1 MGAGRFF
8 CVLLPLLLLL
18 ASIGTLLYA
27 VLAGVAHENLKL
39 IQVDL
44 SNLSISPISLKTLT
58 SRSDANLVPRADFSL
73 KQVQTDNITAADLGL
88 HKYYD
93 LTLWGF
99 CSSDDNK
106 KWTCSK
112 SQFDWATKDITPN
125 DIKEG
130 STTLELPKDVEDA
143 LKAFR
148 KLIKWSE
155 VAFIISLI
163 ALGLEL
169 LIGIFSNFS
178 RAVSCLTWFESVI
191 TTILVI
197 IACSLSTA
205 TVAVI
210 AGVVQGSKHLYGAKV
225 HLDGRF
231 LAVIWIGAA
240 FSIGASLFWIFT
252 ICCCKPEKRQKTHH
266 NNNST
271 RALDSDGEKLLPSG
285 GFGSRGYAPL
295 GEQTGYTSGA
305 PRFASGSGRSDL
317 AYEPY
322 SHRA

>member
-1 MGAGRFF
+1 MGAGRFL
-8 CVLLPLLLLL
+8 CVALPLLLTIG
-18 ASIGTLLYA
+18 SIATLLYA

-44 SNLSISPISLKTLT
+44 SELSVSPLSFKSLV
-58 SRSDANLVPRADFSL
+58 SRAEFSI
-73 KQVQTDNITAADLGL
+73 KETQTDNITAEALGL

-93 LTLWGF
+93 LTLWGS
-99 CSSDDNK
+99 CSSDDKK
-106 KWTCSK
+106 KWDCSK
-112 SQFDWATKDITPN
+112 AQFDWATKQINTTDIT
-125 DIKEG
+125 EG
-130 STTLELPKDVEDA
+130 STTIQLPKDVKDSI
-143 LKAFR
+143 KVFQ

-155 VAFIISLI
+155 VAFIVALI
-163 ALGLEL
+163 GLGLEL

-178 RAVSCLTWFESVI
+178 RAVSCLTWFESLV

-205 TVAVI
+205 TVAII
-210 AGVVQGSKHLYGAKV
+210 AGVVQGSKTLYGAKV

-240 FSIGASLFWIFT
+240 FCIGASLFWIFT
-252 ICCCKPEKRQKTHH
+252 ICCCKPEKRQKSSKH
-266 NNNST
+266 SSI
-271 RALDSDGEKLLPSG
+271 SDGEKLLPGG

-295 GEQTGYTSGA
+295 GENTGYTSSA
-305 PRFASGSGRSDL
+305 PRFAAGSGRSDL

>member
-1 MGAGRFF
+1 MGVGRFF
-8 CVLLPLLLLL
+8 CVALPLILTIG
-18 ASIGTLLYA
+18 SIGTLLYA
-27 VLAGVAHENLKL
+27 VLAGVAHENVKL

-44 SNLSISPISLKTLT
+44 SNLSISPLSLKTLT
-58 SRSDANLVPRADFSL
+58 SRAEFSI
-73 KQVQTDNITAADLGL
+73 KESQTKTDNITATDLGL

-93 LTLWGF
+93 LTLWGS

-112 SQFDWATKDITPN
+112 AQFDWATKQINVD

-130 STTLELPKDVEDA
+130 SATIQLPKDIKDA
-143 LKAFR
+143 LTVFR

-155 VAFIISLI
+155 IAFIIALVG
-163 ALGLEL
+163 LGLEL
-169 LIGIFSNFS
+169 IIGIFSNFS
-178 RAVSCLTWFESVI
+178 RAVSCLTWFESVL

-205 TVAVI
+205 TVGII
-210 AGVVQGSKHLYGAKV
+210 AGVVQGSKSLYGAKV

-231 LAVIWIGAA
+231 LAIIWIGAA
-240 FSIGASLFWIFT
+240 FCIGASLFWIFT
-252 ICCCKPEKRQKTHH
+252 ICCCKPEKRQKKNHH
-266 NNNST
+266 QSVG
-271 RALDSDGEKLLPSG
+271 DGEKLLPTG

>member
-1 MGAGRFF
+1 MGVGRFF
-8 CVLLPLLLLL
+8 CVALPLLLTM

-39 IQVDL
+39 LQVDL
-44 SNLSISPISLKTLT
+44 SNLSISPVNLQTLLSRAESTLKET
-58 SRSDANLVPRADFSL
+58 
-73 KQVQTDNITAADLGL
+73 KTDNITATDLGL

-93 LTLWGF
+93 LTLWGV

-106 KWTCSK
+106 KYTCSK
-112 SQFDWATKDITPN
+112 AEFDWATKQINVDDIQ
-125 DIKEG
+125 EG
-130 STTLELPKDVEDA
+130 GTTIQLPKDIKNA
-143 LKAFR
+143 LTAFR

-155 VAFIISLI
+155 ILFIIALA

-178 RAVSCLTWFESVI
+178 RVVSCLTWLESVI
-191 TTILVI
+191 TTILVF
-197 IACSLSTA
+197 IACALSTA
-205 TVAVI
+205 TVAIV
-210 AGVVQGSKHLYGAKV
+210 AGVVQGSKSLYGAKV
-225 HLDGRF
+225 HLDGRY

-240 FSIGASLFWIFT
+240 FSLGASLFWILT
-252 ICCCKPEKRQKTHH
+252 ICCCKPEKRQK
-266 NNNST
+266 NQNQNRS
-271 RALDSDGEKLLPSG
+271 SVGGVGGGDGEKLLSSG
-285 GFGSRGYAPL
+285 GFGSNGYAPL

>member
-8 CVLLPLLLLL
+8 CVALPLLLTIG
-18 ASIGTLLYA
+18 SIGTLLYA

-44 SNLSISPISLKTLT
+44 SELSVSPLSFKSLV
-58 SRSDANLVPRADFSL
+58 SRAEFDVKAI
-73 KQVQTDNITAADLGL
+73 QTDNITAEALGL

-93 LTLWGF
+93 LTLWGS
-99 CSSDDNK
+99 CSSDDKK
-106 KWTCSK
+106 KWECSK
-112 SQFDWATKDITPN
+112 SQFDWASKQINSSDITQ
-125 DIKEG
+125 G
-130 STTLELPKDVEDA
+130 GTTIQLPKDVKDA
-143 LKAFR
+143 LKAFQ

-155 VAFIISLI
+155 VAFIVALI
-163 ALGLEL
+163 GLGLEL

-178 RAVSCLTWFESVI
+178 RAVSCLTWFESLV

-205 TVAVI
+205 TVAII
-210 AGVVQGSKHLYGAKV
+210 AGVVQGSKTLYGAKV

-240 FSIGASLFWIFT
+240 FCIGASLFWIFT
-252 ICCCKPEKRQKTHH
+252 ICCCKPEKRQKSPKH
-266 NNNST
+266 SSI
-271 RALDSDGEKLLPSG
+271 SDGEKLLPGG

-295 GEQTGYTSGA
+295 GENTGYTSSA
-305 PRFASGSGRSDL
+305 PRFAAGSGRSDL

>member
-1 MGAGRFF
+1 MGVGRFF
-8 CVLLPLLLLL
+8 CVALPLILTI
-18 ASIGTLLYA
+18 ASLGTLLYA
-27 VLAGVAHENLKL
+27 VLAGVAHENVRML
-39 IQVDL
+39 QVDL
-44 SNLSISPISLKTLT
+44 SELSISPLSISDLLK
-58 SRSDANLVPRADFSL
+58 RADFSM
-73 KQVQTDNITAADLGL
+73 KETKVGNITAEDLGL

-93 LTLWGF
+93 VTLWGS

-106 KWTCSK
+106 KFTCSK
-112 SQFDWATKDITPN
+112 SQFDWASKQINTT
-125 DIKEG
+125 DIKDG
-130 STTLELPKDVEDA
+130 SATIQLPKDIKDA
-143 LKAFR
+143 VKTFQ

-155 VAFIISLI
+155 VAFIISLV

-178 RAVSCLTWFESVI
+178 RAISCLTWCESAF
-191 TTILVI
+191 TTIILI
-197 IACSLSTA
+197 LGNSLATA

-210 AGVVQGSKHLYGAKV
+210 AGVVDGSKTLYGAKV
-225 HLDGRF
+225 HIDGRF
-231 LAVIWIGAA
+231 LAIIWISAA

-252 ICCCKPEKRQKTHH
+252 ICCCAPEKRQKKNKNHH
-266 NNNST
+266 
-271 RALDSDGEKLLPSG
+271 SDGEKLLPTG

-305 PRFASGSGRSDL
+305 PRFNSGSGRSDL

>member
-8 CVLLPLLLLL
+8 CVALPLLLTL
-18 ASIGTLLYA
+18 ASIGTILYA
-27 VLAGVAHENLKL
+27 ILGGVAHENVRL

-44 SNLSISPISLKTLT
+44 SNLSVSPLSLKTLT
-58 SRSDANLVPRADFSL
+58 SRAEFNM
-73 KQVQTDNITAADLGL
+73 KETKTDNITAEALGL

-93 LTLWGF
+93 LTLWGS
-99 CSSDDNK
+99 CYSDDNK
-106 KWTCSK
+106 NKFCSK
-112 SQFDWATKDITPN
+112 GQFDWATKQINVDE
-125 DIKEG
+125 IKEG
-130 STTLELPKDVEDA
+130 SVTIQLPKDIKDA
-143 LKAFR
+143 IKVFQ

-155 VAFIISLI
+155 VAFIIALV

-178 RAVSCLTWFESVI
+178 RAISCLTWFESVI

-205 TVAVI
+205 TVAIV
-210 AGVVQGSKHLYGAKV
+210 AGVVQGSKTLYGAKV

-231 LAVIWIGAA
+231 LAIIWIGAA
-240 FSIGASLFWIFT
+240 FCLGASLFWIFT
-252 ICCCKPEKRQKTHH
+252 ICCCKPEKRQKNKNLHH
-266 NNNST
+266 S
-271 RALDSDGEKLLPSG
+271 SDGEKLLPSG

-295 GEQTGYTSGA
+295 GEQTGYTSSA
-305 PRFASGSGRSDL
+305 PRFAAGSGRSDL

>member
-1 MGAGRFF
+1 MGVGRFF
-8 CVLLPLLLLL
+8 CVALPLILTI

-27 VLAGVAHENLKL
+27 VLAGVAHENVKL

-44 SNLSISPISLKTLT
+44 SNLSVSPLTLKSLT
-58 SRSDANLVPRADFSL
+58 SRAEFNMKAT
-73 KQVQTDNITAADLGL
+73 QTDNITAEALGL

-93 LTLWGF
+93 LTLWGS

-112 SQFDWATKDITPN
+112 AQFDWASKQINVD

-130 STTLELPKDVEDA
+130 STTIQLPKDVKDA
-143 LKAFR
+143 LKVFQ

-155 VAFIISLI
+155 VAFIISLV

-205 TVAVI
+205 TVGII
-210 AGVVQGSKHLYGAKV
+210 AGVVQGSKSLYGAKV

-231 LAVIWIGAA
+231 LAIIWIGAA
-240 FSIGASLFWIFT
+240 FCLGASLFWIFT
-252 ICCCKPEKRQKTHH
+252 ICCCKPEKRQKSHH
-266 NNNST
+266 HS
-271 RALDSDGEKLLPSG
+271 SDGEKLLPAG

-295 GEQTGYTSGA
+295 GEQTGYTSSA
-305 PRFASGSGRSDL
+305 PRFAAGSGRSDL

>member
-8 CVLLPLLLLL
+8 CVALPLLLTI
-18 ASIGTLLYA
+18 AAIGTILYG
-27 VLAGVAHENLKL
+27 VLAGMSHQNMNLL
-39 IQVDL
+39 QVDL
-44 SNLSISPISLKTLT
+44 SELSISPLSL
-58 SRSDANLVPRADFSL
+58 SNLKARGEFNMKEVKA
-73 KQVQTDNITAADLGL
+73 DNITAADLGL

-93 LTLWGF
+93 LTLWSA

-112 SQFDWATKDITPN
+112 AQFDWATKQINTTDV
-125 DIKEG
+125 KEG
-130 STTLELPKDVEDA
+130 STTIQLPKDIKDA
-143 LKAFR
+143 LVAFQ

-155 VAFIISLI
+155 VAFII
-163 ALGLEL
+163 ALVALALEL

-178 RAVSCLTWFESVI
+178 RAVSCLTWLESVI
-191 TTILVI
+191 TTIIVI
-197 IACSLSTA
+197 LADSLATA
-205 TVAVI
+205 TVLVI
-210 AGVVQGSKHLYGAKV
+210 AGVVQGSKSLYGAKV

-240 FSIGASLFWIFT
+240 FSLGASLFWIFT
-252 ICCCKPEKRQKTHH
+252 ICCCKPEKRQKNHH
-266 NNNST
+266 NSNN
-271 RALDSDGEKLLPSG
+271 DGEKLLPAA

-305 PRFASGSGRSDL
+305 PRFAAGSGRSDL

>member
-8 CVLLPLLLLL
+8 CVALPLLLTI

-27 VLAGVAHENLKL
+27 VLAGVAHENVKL

-44 SNLSISPISLKTLT
+44 SNLSISPLSLKTLT
-58 SRSDANLVPRADFSL
+58 SRAEFNM
-73 KQVQTDNITAADLGL
+73 KETQTDNITAEALGL

-93 LTLWGF
+93 LTLWGS

-106 KWTCSK
+106 KWTCTK
-112 SQFDWATKDITPN
+112 SQFDWASKQINAD

-130 STTLELPKDVEDA
+130 STTIELPKDIKDA
-143 LKAFR
+143 LKVFQ

-155 VAFIISLI
+155 VAFIIALI

-205 TVAVI
+205 TAAII
-210 AGVVQGSKHLYGAKV
+210 AGVVQGSKSLYGAKV

-231 LAVIWIGAA
+231 LAIIWIGAA
-240 FSIGASLFWIFT
+240 FCLGASLFWIFT
-252 ICCCKPEKRQKTHH
+252 ICCCKPEKRQKNHH
-266 NNNST
+266 HS
-271 RALDSDGEKLLPSG
+271 SDGEKLLPAG

-295 GEQTGYTSGA
+295 GEQTGYTSAA
-305 PRFASGSGRSDL
+305 PRFAAGSGRSDL

>member
-8 CVLLPLLLLL
+8 CVALPLLLTI
-18 ASIGTLLYA
+18 ASIGTTLYA
-27 VLAGVAHENLKL
+27 VLAGLAHENVKL
-39 IQVDL
+39 MQVDL
-44 SNLSISPISLKTLT
+44 SNLSVSPLSLKTLT
-58 SRSDANLVPRADFSL
+58 SRAEFSI
-73 KQVQTDNITAADLGL
+73 KATQTDNITAEALGL

-93 LTLWGF
+93 LTLWGA

-112 SQFDWATKDITPN
+112 GQFDWATKQIAVD

-130 STTLELPKDVEDA
+130 STTIQLPNDIKDA
-143 LKAFR
+143 LKTFQ

-155 VAFIISLI
+155 VAFIIALV

-178 RAVSCLTWFESVI
+178 RVISCLTWFESVI

-205 TVAVI
+205 TVAII
-210 AGVVQGSKHLYGAKV
+210 AGVVEASKSLYGAKV
-225 HLDGRF
+225 HIDGRF
-231 LAVIWIGAA
+231 LSIIWIGAA

-252 ICCCKPEKRQKTHH
+252 ICCCKPEKRQKNHH
-266 NNNST
+266 HSVG
-271 RALDSDGEKLLPSG
+271 DGEKLLPTGGASG
-285 GFGSRGYAPL
+285 ARGYAPL
-295 GEQTGYTSGA
+295 GEQTGYTSSA